1 MKQQF
6 LFLFF
11 AVALASCNSLAG
23 NRQATSP
30 SVTPS
35 PSEAESLNQTS
46 SSGTEPAWK
55 KYTNEE
61 VGFSI
66 HYPSN
71 WREEDLPDEN
81 QGQMQHI
88 ALKGPEGGVELIWG
102 TGLGGAC
109 PEGYQPLD
117 LAKGNWPAC
126 HTQKEDGTDLWILAG
141 QPLGNT
147 NLTGFLYT
155 NDTTSKSRTVVLQVI
170 STLSFPAELFSSDQL
185 GLCFSYPQGYTHLPE
200 NDSVE
205 IVAPDIT
212 GSDVKGLFWL
222 EISDSYNRTVEKIA
236 DQEMTY
242 AAGLNVG
249 RWTVML
255 DGEQAVVLDGMPG
268 QDFQRR
274 VYVVHQQTLYILAF
288 MPTRSENKAAGDQM
302 EALYTAITNSWSWS
316 PCSAKE

>member
-11 AVALASCNSLAG
+11 AIALASCNSPAG
-23 NRQATSP
+23 NAQVTSP
-30 SVTPS
+30 SVTTPVV
-35 PSEAESLNQTS
+35 AESSIQTS
-46 SSGTEPAWK
+46 SSGIETTWE
-55 KYTNEE
+55 KYTNEQ

-66 HYPSN
+66 QYPSY
-71 WREEDLPDEN
+71 WQEEELPDEN
-81 QGQMQHI
+81 QGQMHRI
-88 ALKGPEGGVELIWG
+88 AFKGPEGGVELIWG
-102 TGLGGAC
+102 IGLGGAC
-109 PEGYQPLD
+109 PEGYEQMAV
-117 LAKGNWPAC
+117 AKGNWPAC
-126 HTQKEDGTDLWILAG
+126 HGQKEDGTDLWSLAG
-141 QPLGNT
+141 QPVGE
-147 NLTGFLYT
+147 TGLSGLVYT
-155 NDTTSKSRTVVLQVI
+155 NDTTAKSREVVLQVI
-170 STLSFPAELFSSDQL
+170 STLSLPTEWFSSDQL

-222 EISDSYNRTVEKIA
+222 EISDSYNRTVEKIV

-274 VYVVHQQTLYILAF
+274 VYVVHQQTLYVLAF
-288 MPTRSENKAAGDQM
+288 MPTRSENKTAGDQM
-302 EALYTAITNSWSWS
+302 EALYAAVTNSWAWS

>member
-126 HTQKEDGTDLWILAG
+126 HTQKEDGTDLWSLAG

-185 GLCFSYPQGYTHLPE
+185 GLCFSYH
-200 NDSVE
+200 
-205 IVAPDIT
+205 
-212 GSDVKGLFWL
+212 
-222 EISDSYNRTVEKIA
+222 
-236 DQEMTY
+236 
-242 AAGLNVG
+242 
-249 RWTVML
+249 
-255 DGEQAVVLDGMPG
+255 
-268 QDFQRR
+268 
-274 VYVVHQQTLYILAF
+274 
-288 MPTRSENKAAGDQM
+288 
-302 EALYTAITNSWSWS
+302 
-316 PCSAKE
+316 